1 MSRWENEDVSDLNL
15 PKPENITRTYFDK
28 NGKIT
33 SHPESSVAKISES
46 SDSDKKAYYVKYG
59 RGELLDPHHIDSSM
73 QIKRSYYTL
82 KKVDQQ
88 IFDSYIK
95 FLKTKNRLYFTK
107 ARRLLM
113 ERI

>member
-15 PKPENITRTYFDK
+15 PEPENITRTHFDK
-28 NGKIT
+28 NGNMT
-33 SHPESSVAKISES
+33 SNPENSVAKISECGE
-46 SDSDKKAYYVKYG
+46 KRFYYVKYG

-82 KKVDQQ
+82 KKVNQQ

-95 FLKTKNRLYFTK
+95 FLQTKNRLYFTK

-113 ERI
+113 EKI